1 VRVVLAL
8 FCIFAAAAFGQSV
21 LNQTG
26 AAASNQTGPAA
37 SNQTGAAAF
46 NQTGAAASN
55 QTGAA
60 ASNPSDAPKDAT
72 PFRADSTLVL
82 VPVSVTDPSNRYVL
96 GLGKD
101 DLHIFEDGVE
111 QKVTHFSNEDAP
123 LSIGLLVDTSGS
135 MGAKLDTS
143 RRAVAEFLK
152 TLNIADE
159 AFLVEFS
166 DRADLAV
173 PLTHDAHAIQSTM
186 TAATSGGL
194 TALLD
199 AVNMGMQEIKRAKN
213 PRKALLIISD
223 GGDNNSRYTSSQ
235 ISDLVREADVQIYA
249 MGVFE
254 PSLSFGLPLS
264 SGTTGAL
271 GAAAGGKLGSAELDG
286 PRLLSAIADQTGGRA
301 LAATNLRELP
311 GIAERIGIELRN
323 QYVLAYSPQNAT
335 HDGKYRKIEVKLQQP
350 KALPTLKARWRLGY
364 YAPAE

>member
-1 VRVVLAL
+1 MRGLVAVFCAFATVLL
-8 FCIFAAAAFGQSV
+8 GQS
-21 LNQTG
+21 
-26 AAASNQTGPAA
+26 GP
-37 SNQTGAAAF
+37 QDT
-46 NQTGAAASN
+46 
-55 QTGAA
+55 
-60 ASNPSDAPKDAT
+60 PKDTT

-96 GLGKD
+96 GLAKE
-101 DLHIFEDGVE
+101 DLRLFEDGVE

-143 RRAVAEFLK
+143 RRAVSEFLK
-152 TLNIADE
+152 TLNKADE

-166 DRADLAV
+166 DKAEMAV
-173 PLTHDAHAIQSTM
+173 PLTSDAGAIQSSM
-186 TAATSGGL
+186 TNATSGGL

-199 AVNMGMQEIKRAKN
+199 AVNTGLQEMKRAKN

-223 GGDNNSRYTSSQ
+223 GGDNNSRYTSTQ

-254 PSLSFGLPLS
+254 PSLSFGLNSLLS
-264 SGTTGAL
+264 GGPNSARLGT
-271 GAAAGGKLGSAELDG
+271 AELDG

-301 LAATNLRELP
+301 LAASNLRELP

-323 QYVLAYSPQNAT
+323 QYVLAYSPQNPSR
-335 HDGKYRKIEVKLQQP
+335 DGKYRKIEVKLQQP
-350 KALPTLKARWRLGY
+350 KALPALKARWRLGY

>member
-1 VRVVLAL
+1 MRGLLAVFCAFATVLL
-8 FCIFAAAAFGQSV
+8 GQS
-21 LNQTG
+21 G
-26 AAASNQTGPAA
+26 SRDAA
-37 SNQTGAAAF
+37 
-46 NQTGAAASN
+46 
-55 QTGAA
+55 
-60 ASNPSDAPKDAT
+60 KDTT

-96 GLGKD
+96 GLEKG
-101 DLHIFEDGVE
+101 DLRLFEDGVE

-152 TLNIADE
+152 TLNTADE
-159 AFLVEFS
+159 AFLVQFS
-166 DRADLAV
+166 DQAQLAV
-173 PLTHDAHAIQSTM
+173 PLTNDAGAIESSM
-186 TAATSGGL
+186 TSATSGGL

-199 AVNMGMQEIKRAKN
+199 AVNMGLQEMKRAKN

-223 GGDNNSRYTSSQ
+223 GGDNNSRYTSTQ
-235 ISDLVREADVQIYA
+235 ISDLVREADVQVYA

-254 PSLSFGLPLS
+254 PTLSFGLSSALS
-264 SGTTGAL
+264 GGSSRLGT
-271 GAAAGGKLGSAELDG
+271 AELDG

-301 LAATNLRELP
+301 LAATNLRDLP

-323 QYVLAYSPQNAT
+323 QYVLAYSPQNPSR
-335 HDGKYRKIEVKLQQP
+335 DGKYRKIEVKLQQP
-350 KALPTLKARWRLGY
+350 KGLPPLKARWRLGY

>member
-1 VRVVLAL
+1 VRSLVAVFCAFATVLL
-8 FCIFAAAAFGQSV
+8 GQS
-21 LNQTG
+21 
-26 AAASNQTGPAA
+26 
-37 SNQTGAAAF
+37 
-46 NQTGAAASN
+46 
-55 QTGAA
+55 
-60 ASNPSDAPKDAT
+60 DPKDT
-72 PFRADSTLVL
+72 PSNNTSAPRDTTAFRADSTLVL

-96 GLGKD
+96 GLAKE
-101 DLHIFEDGVE
+101 DLRLFEDGVE

-152 TLNIADE
+152 TLNTADE

-166 DRADLAV
+166 DQAQLAV
-173 PLTHDAHAIQSTM
+173 PLTNDAGVLERTM
-186 TAATSGGL
+186 TSATSGGL

-199 AVNMGMQEIKRAKN
+199 AVHMGLQEMKRAKN

-254 PSLSFGLPLS
+254 PTLSFGLSRGLS
-264 SGTTGAL
+264 GGLT
-271 GAAAGGKLGSAELDG
+271 GGKLGTAELDG
-286 PRLLSAIADQTGGRA
+286 PRLLSEIADQTGGRA

-323 QYVLAYSPQNAT
+323 QYVLAYSPQNT
-335 HDGKYRKIEVKLQQP
+335 SRDGKYRKIEIKLQQP
-350 KALPTLKARWRLGY
+350 KALPALKARWRLGY
-364 YAPAE
+364 YAPSE

>member
-1 VRVVLAL
+1 VRGLVAVFCAFATVLL
-8 FCIFAAAAFGQSV
+8 GQSV
-21 LNQTG
+21 PQGT
-26 AAASNQTGPAA
+26 A
-37 SNQTGAAAF
+37 
-46 NQTGAAASN
+46 
-55 QTGAA
+55 
-60 ASNPSDAPKDAT
+60 KDTT

-96 GLGKD
+96 GLAKE
-101 DLHIFEDGVE
+101 DLRLFEDGVE

-123 LSIGLLVDTSGS
+123 LSVGLLVDTSGS

-152 TLNIADE
+152 TLNKADE

-166 DRADLAV
+166 DKAELAV
-173 PLTHDAHAIQSTM
+173 PLTSDAGAIQSSM
-186 TAATSGGL
+186 TNATSGGL

-199 AVNMGMQEIKRAKN
+199 AVNMGLQEMKHAKN

-223 GGDNNSRYTSSQ
+223 GGDNNSRYTSTQ
-235 ISDLVREADVQIYA
+235 ISDLVREADVQVYA

-254 PSLSFGLPLS
+254 PSLSFGLSAALS
-264 SGTTGAL
+264 SAL
-271 GAAAGGKLGSAELDG
+271 SGGSSSGKLGTAELDG

-301 LAATNLRELP
+301 LAASNLRELP

-323 QYVLAYSPQNAT
+323 QYVLAYSPQNPSR
-335 HDGKYRKIEVKLQQP
+335 DGKYRKIEVKLQQP
-350 KALPTLKARWRLGY
+350 KALPALKARWRLGY